1 MSLKVVL
8 KGVKWKKAVLP
19 YPFQPAVV
27 PEDFRGKPELSY
39 ETCIGCGA
47 CAQACPPEAIKI
59 YDDVNTGTRKWV
71 IFYGRCI
78 FCGRCEESCPVGAI
92 KQTEEFELSSTKRE
106 DLETVAVFKLYK
118 DPLGDVCDYTVREYQ
133 HAITLLSLSSLGEEG
148 LKDLMDRLSLSPRH
162 KVKNTIDSIVEALK
176 PGLKR

>member
-27 PEDFRGKPELSY
+27 PEDFRGKPVLSY
-39 ETCIGCGA
+39 ETCMGCGA

-59 YDDVNTGTRKWV
+59 HDDIEREVRKWI

-92 KQTEEFELSSTKRE
+92 RQTEEFELSSTRRE
-106 DLETVAVFKLYK
+106 DLEVVAMFKLYK
-118 DPLGDVCDYTVREYQ
+118 DPYGEVCDYTIREYKY
-133 HAITLLSLSSLGEEG
+133 AIDLLSSSSIGRGGLEG
-148 LKDLMDRLSLSPRH
+148 LMDRLSLSPKN
-162 KVKNTIDSIVEALK
+162 KVRNTIDSIVEAFK